1 LASPTPIS
9 YEPKLVNPAM
19 LAELRIKNFV
29 LIDHLAL
36 SFGPG
41 LNVLSGETGAG
52 KSIILDALNLVLGG
66 KGSPELIRDGA
77 EEASVEALFQVSDEP
92 WVAPLVEALGL
103 EPCDELWIRRTLSRS
118 GRGRVY
124 LNGGPIVLTGLR
136 SLARGL
142 IDFSSQNEHQ
152 VLLNPETHLDI
163 LDAYGVP
170 SDLRARMRE
179 SASSLHQAIE
189 ERETLLKRQQT
200 RAEREDFL
208 RFQVTELERLAPQ
221 VGEDQAL
228 EEERRLLSHA
238 EKLHA
243 NAQSIEQGLYSGNK
257 AAVDILGD
265 AVNKLQEV
273 AQIDASVEPLS
284 QSLQSALFIV
294 EDVARTMGAYTRKIR
309 FNPSRLEEIHGR
321 LAELASLRRK
331 YRMEI
336 PAIVARLKEMKAE
349 LKTLEGAEE
358 RLEALDLLVS
368 SRWKAAAVVASQLS
382 QARHEAAKRLET
394 ATEAELRSLSMPRAR
409 FVIDV
414 VPRATLT
421 DRPDPAHAPGEQ
433 GNDRIEFRFS
443 ANAGES
449 IRPLAKVASG
459 GELSRVLLALKR
471 SLAGAGEVGTFIF
484 DEIDTGMGGA
494 VAEVVGRKLREISMH
509 RQLLCI
515 THLAQIASY
524 GDQHFI
530 VRKQVV
536 DERTVSQVMPLDEQ
550 GRVEEIARM
559 LGGLEITERTREHA
573 RELIERCAA
582 YRPA

>member
-1 LASPTPIS
+1 
-9 YEPKLVNPAM
+9 M

-77 EEASVEALFQVSDEP
+77 EEASVEALFVVADEP
-92 WVAPLVEALGL
+92 WVAPLVDALGL
-103 EPCDELWIRRTLSRS
+103 EPCEELWIRRTLSRT
-118 GRGRVY
+118 GRGRIH
-124 LNGGPIVLTGLR
+124 LNGGPIVLSGLR
-136 SLARGL
+136 TLSRGL

-163 LDAYGVP
+163 LDAYGTP
-170 SDLRARMRE
+170 AELRARMRTT
-179 SASSLHQAIE
+179 AQALHEALD
-189 ERETLLKRQQT
+189 ERAALIKRQQSRT
-200 RAEREDFL
+200 EREDFL
-208 RFQVTELERLAPQ
+208 RFQVTELDRVMPKQ
-221 VGEDQAL
+221 GEDTEL
-228 EEERRLLSHA
+228 EEERKLLSHA
-238 EKLHA
+238 EKLFA
-243 NAQSIEQGLYSGNK
+243 NAQSVEQTLYSGRS
-257 AAVDILGD
+257 AVVDQLGE
-265 AVNKLQEV
+265 ALNKLQEV
-273 AQIDASVEPLS
+273 SQIDASVEPHV
-284 QSLQSALFIV
+284 QSLQSALFMV
-294 EDVARTMGAYTRKIR
+294 EDVARTMNGYTRKIK
-309 FNPSRLEEIHGR
+309 FNPSRLEDINSR

-331 YRMEI
+331 YRMDL
-336 PAIVARLKEMKAE
+336 PGIVARLKEMKAE

-358 RLEALDLLVS
+358 RLEELEGLVR
-368 SRWKAAAVVASQLS
+368 SRWKAALEASNALT
-382 QARHEAAKRLET
+382 QARTTAAQKLEQV
-394 ATEAELRSLSMPRAR
+394 AEGELRSLSMPRAR

-414 VPRATLT
+414 SPRHENSDLSSPSAMTAELAPSESGL
-421 DRPDPAHAPGEQ
+421 DRV
-433 GNDRIEFRFS
+433 EFRFS

-494 VAEVVGRKLREISMH
+494 VAEVVGRKLREISGH

-515 THLAQIASY
+515 THLAQIAAY
-524 GDQHFI
+524 ADRHFI
-530 VRKQVV
+530 VHKEVI
-536 DERTVSQVMPLDEQ
+536 DERTVSHVTPLDAS